1 MSLEPIIPINSID
14 EINNSSN
21 PLEFQK
27 IIVDKKLFNSFEDE
41 SDNPKPLDIVDI
53 D

>member
-1 MSLEPIIPINSID
+1 MEKNMSLEPIIPINSID

-27 IIVDKKLFNSFEDE
+27 IIVGIEKR
-41 SDNPKPLDIVDI
+41 I
-53 D
+53 